1 MAVRCLAQSAKS
13 NTASASRR
21 TGRLNTI
28 GMAKPLRQ
36 GANRKGCG
44 YIRRSARSSRGQ
56 PAEFATFRETLPT
69 RATPASF
76 KKNCIRQKLS
86 GACQDLI
93 SRITNARNI
102 DCFEIVPV
110 GDDSLCL
117 SESVPRDDG
126 ARCGFA
132 FEVSCSRKFFERVAD
147 RTGLAGS

>member
-44 YIRRSARSSRGQ
+44 YSALGTIVTGR

-69 RATPASF
+69 RAASASS
-76 KKNCIRQKLS
+76 KKNYIRQKLS

-93 SRITNARNI
+93 SRITGARDI
-102 DCFEIVPV
+102 GCFEIVPV
-110 GDDSLCL
+110 GDDRLCP
-117 SESVPRDDG
+117 SESVLRDDA

-132 FEVSCSRKFFERVAD
+132 FEVSCSCKFFERVAD
-147 RTGLAGS
+147 RTGLAVS